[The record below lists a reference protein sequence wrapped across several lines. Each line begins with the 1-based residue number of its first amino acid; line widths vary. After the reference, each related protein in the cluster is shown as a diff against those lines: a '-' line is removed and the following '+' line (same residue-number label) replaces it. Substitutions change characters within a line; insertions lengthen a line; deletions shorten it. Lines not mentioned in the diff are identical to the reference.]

1 MSKVRVVSYNIHK
14 GRSLGGRDSLPDL
27 RLGLHGLHAD
37 LLFLQEV
44 QGRNEQ
50 RANLDAQHESLAAA
64 LHMQVAYGCNA
75 VRQKSDHGNA
85 LLSRFPILSFENED
99 VSDHALEQ
107 RGLLHGV
114 IDVDGQCVHCF
125 VVHLG
130 LFAGSR
136 MRQIELM
143 GQRINRLVQPHEPI
157 LIAGDFN
164 DWRNELAPL
173 FVKQLGVYEVF
184 TQASQAMGNMPRL
197 RDSVRQIRQVL
208 SGEQSIAAFARQ
220 QQNRHQQVPQ
230 HQLTMHGV
238 DRLQP
243 PPKTFPAKFPMLRLD
258 RVYQRGF
265 AVKRAQV
272 LRGKPWSLLSDHAP
286 LVVDL
291 ELA

>member
-1 MSKVRVVSYNIHK
+1 MAKLRVVSYNIHK
-14 GRSLGGRDSLPDL
+14 GRSLSGRDSLPDL

-37 LLFLQEV
+37 VLFLQEV

-64 LHMQVAYGCNA
+64 LHMQAAYGCNA
-75 VRQKSDHGNA
+75 VRQLTDHGNA
-85 LLSRFPILSFENED
+85 LLSRHPILSFENED

-107 RGLLHGV
+107 RGLLHGQ
-114 IDVDGQCVHCF
+114 IDVEGRCVHCF

-130 LFAGSR
+130 LFSGGR

-143 GQRINRLVQPHEPI
+143 AQRIQRLVGPEEPM

-184 TQASQAMGNMPRL
+184 TQASLASGNVPRL

-208 SGEQSIAAFARQ
+208 RGEQPLNTLSRDRQ
-220 QQNRHQQVPQ
+220 WRHN
-230 HQLTMHGV
+230 QLSMTGV
-238 DRLQP
+238 DSLQP

-258 RVYQRGF
+258 RIYQRGF

-272 LRGKPWSLLSDHAP
+272 LRGKPWSLLSDHSPILA
-286 LVVDL
+286 DL
-291 ELA
+291 ELV

>member
-1 MSKVRVVSYNIHK
+1 MPKLRVVSYNIHK
-14 GRSLGGRDSLPDL
+14 GRSLSGRDSLPEL

-37 LLFLQEV
+37 VLFLQEV

-50 RANLDAQHESLAAA
+50 RANLDAQHESLGAA

-75 VRQKSDHGNA
+75 VRQMTDHGNA

-99 VSDHALEQ
+99 VSDHPLEQ
-107 RGLLHGV
+107 RGLLHGQLD
-114 IDVDGQCVHCF
+114 IEGRCVHCF

-136 MRQIELM
+136 MRQIQTM
-143 GQRINRLVQPHEPI
+143 AQRIERLVGRDEPI

-173 FVKQLGVYEVF
+173 FVKQLGVFEVF
-184 TQASQAMGNMPRL
+184 THASQSMGDVPRL
-197 RDSVRQIRQVL
+197 RDSVKQIGQVL
-208 SGEQSIAAFARQ
+208 RGEQPLSVLSRDRQ
-220 QQNRHQQVPQ
+220 LRQN
-230 HQLTMHGV
+230 QLSMRGA

-243 PPKTFPAKFPMLRLD
+243 PPKTYPSTCPMLRVD
-258 RVYQRGF
+258 RIYQRGF

-272 LRGKPWSLLSDHAP
+272 LRGKPWSLLSDHSPIVA
-286 LVVDL
+286 DL
-291 ELA
+291 ELE